1 MSTLAEEADKVH
13 ETREAILRL
22 MGGNSSNA
30 AIHISGGGAVAVI
43 VGLVAVVC
51 LIAASA
57 LAYVSWQQAQ
67 LTERQTTEMRSRLE
81 MAEAKLI
88 LLEGR
93 QRRSESK

>member
-1 MSTLAEEADKVH
+1 MSDLADIKTAVDEIEK
-13 ETREAILRL
+13 RL
-22 MGGNSSNA
+22 STNHSHA

-67 LTERQTTEMRSRLE
+67 LTERQTAELRDRLE
-81 MAEAKLI
+81 IAEAKLI
-88 LLEGR
+88 LLDGR
-93 QRRSESK
+93 QRRSETK